1 MRGPRGGLARVVAGL
16 AAAAAVLATAQAR
29 AQSAQSAAA
38 AEVLFEEAKALMHD
52 KRYAEACAK
61 LAESNRLDAGIG
73 TMLWLADCYEK
84 NGQTASAWAEFV
96 EAAEL
101 SEERHDER
109 RKVAR
114 ERAAALEPTLPKLT
128 IDVAPSVSAAAP
140 GLEVARDGAVVGRA
154 VWGTPVPV
162 DPGTHTLVAR
172 AAAHK
177 TWQATVA
184 VESGGRATVTV
195 PLLPPERAPDAPSR
209 SASAPANAPEPPV
222 PSTGKAYTRAPAVG
236 AGATQEPAGASQR
249 TWGVVTGSVGLG
261 AVGVGLVLGWIA
273 KSHLDD
279 SNANDHCSA
288 DNRCDVTGTTDRHEA
303 LDTAM
308 ASTLTCIA
316 GGVFLAAGVV
326 LYATAPPAQR
336 PRGSQAASPTR
347 LELRP
352 LLGAHEQ
359 GLSLRASF

>member
-1 MRGPRGGLARVVAGL
+1 MRGPRAGLARVAVAGL

-38 AEVLFEEAKALMHD
+38 AQVLFEEAKALMHD

-61 LAESNRLDAGIG
+61 LVESNRLDAGIG

-96 EAAEL
+96 EAADL

-128 IDVAPSVSAAAP
+128 IDVAPSVAAAAP
-140 GLEVARDGAVVGRA
+140 GFEVARDGAVVGHA

-172 AAAHK
+172 APLRK
-177 TWQATVA
+177 TWQSTVA

-195 PLLPPERAPDAPSR
+195 PPLPLERAPDALARP
-209 SASAPANAPEPPV
+209 ASAPANTPERT
-222 PSTGKAYTRAPAVG
+222 TGSADARAAAIG
-236 AGATQEPAGASQR
+236 AGATQERAGASQR
-249 TWGVVTGSVGLG
+249 TWGVVAGSMGLG

-279 SNANDHCSA
+279 SNANSHCFP
-288 DNRCDVTGTTDRHEA
+288 DNRCDPTGTADRHEA

-308 ASTLTCIA
+308 ASTITCIA
-316 GGVFLAAGVV
+316 GGVVFAAGVV
-326 LYATAPPAQR
+326 LFATAPQAQR
-336 PRGSQAASPTR
+336 APGMRSGSPQR

-359 GLSLRASF
+359 GLTLRASF